1 MKKIKFLLPFL
12 ILLIVQIY
20 LLSNNFYSISADEN
34 GHTLNAL
41 RFYQGSSLF
50 GIWLPFEKVFLGL
63 FLWIDLFW
71 TPRIL
76 SMIFGHLALGSLIL
90 LTDELFHDKWISLIS
105 GIIGAISLIAVFS
118 VLPLTEI
125 YFFFFVLISIYFLL
139 KRSNWVYLTT
149 VLMTTV
155 RFEGWIFAFIIML
168 ILYKKDGLKVL
179 SLMAFPL
186 SWVVLG
192 YFETNSLTG
201 FITQV
206 SERKRVWRT
215 EDSILYNFLLL
226 SIYSGLIIGIFYLK
240 KNKECLW
247 IFLTTLIIWQ
257 IGTSLS
263 GATATHNVWRTG
275 LIWVIMLIP
284 FVAYMILEVPKPM
297 AILLSILILYLSVT
311 QLAEHSKES
320 YTKIEDIE
328 AGKFIKTLDGK
339 IVMPKY
345 GWEFSNLLITG
356 NPNIDYKDTVNI
368 TGYDYLVLMR
378 QVKLP
383 LVFRNN
389 KWIIYKLKGE
399 N

>member
-1 MKKIKFLLPFL
+1 L
-12 ILLIVQIY
+12 
-20 LLSNNFYSISADEN
+20 
-34 GHTLNAL
+34 T
-41 RFYQGSSLF
+41 
-50 GIWLPFEKVFLGL
+50 
-63 FLWIDLFW
+63 
-71 TPRIL
+71 
-76 SMIFGHLALGSLIL
+76 LGSLIL

-240 KNKECLW
+240 KNKEYLW
-247 IFLTTLIIWQ
+247 LFITTLIIWQ
-257 IGTSLS
+257 IGTSIS